1 MELLKKEYIANTVTL
16 FDVRLSEGEITLYAD
31 CLDLIMKVCTDEQ
44 IFSNT
49 ECVNK
54 EEISWYRD
62 NLIQIIKTME
72 NKDFLPDR
80 YKNL

>member
-62 NLIQIIKTME
+62 NLSQIIKTME